1 MFKLISAALVLCAGI
16 IVSFEYTAEYRRK
29 NKFTEGL
36 ISAFEYM
43 RSEIIFEHKFL
54 AKALK
59 TASLYGADAGQFL
72 NGISDAMNN
81 ETSAKEAFLIQQTEM
96 DEKVFETLSDYFE
109 QAGMFDA
116 VTEQNRI
123 NLLVER
129 LKYSDSEQKQYIKN
143 TVNQNRKI
151 IIAFSVFI
159 CVFII

>member
-1 MFKLISAALVLCAGI
+1 MFKLISAVLILCAGI
-16 IVSFEYTAEYRRK
+16 IVSFEYTAEYKRK

-59 TASLYGADAGQFL
+59 TASLYGAEAGEFL
-72 NGISDAMNN
+72 NNISDAMNN
-81 ETSAKEAFLIQQTEM
+81 ETSAKEAFLKQHTEI

-116 VTEQNRI
+116 QTEQNRI
-123 NLLVER
+123 NSVLER
-129 LKYSDSEQKQYIKN
+129 LKYADREQKQYIKS

-151 IIAFSVFI
+151 IIACSVFI